1 MFTVE
6 QVATQLNLS
15 VNTIRRYV
23 KSGKIR
29 GSKLG
34 KSWRI
39 SAEQIKDFIEKN
51 SN

>member
-6 QVATQLNLS
+6 QVAAQLNLS

-23 KSGKIR
+23 KSGMIR

-39 SAEQIKDFIEKN
+39 SAKQVQEFIDRN